1 MSKIM
6 TLQPADEICE
16 IKVALKEADAGDF
29 ADDAEVAALAS
40 KWKVTMD
47 DCFAHGA
54 KDPGLDRA
62 S

>member
-6 TLQPADEICE
+6 SLQPEDEICE
-16 IKVALKEADAGDF
+16 IKVALKEANAGDF
-29 ADDAEVAALAS
+29 ADVAEVAALAS
-40 KWKVTMD
+40 RWKVKMD

-54 KDPGLDRA
+54 KDPSLDRA